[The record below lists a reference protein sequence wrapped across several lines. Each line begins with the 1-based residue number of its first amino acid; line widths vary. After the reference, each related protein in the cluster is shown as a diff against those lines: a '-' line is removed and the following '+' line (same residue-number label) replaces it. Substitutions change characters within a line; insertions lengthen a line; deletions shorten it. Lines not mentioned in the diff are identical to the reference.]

1 MYGIPH
7 DDIAPVDE
15 LQRLLLIRKEAATGL
30 WHEYLD
36 DPNIIGWTQEGE
48 SQGGY
53 AMLASDGDGGEK
65 VMFAGL
71 NHAGEE
77 YLDVMNHRDEVIV
90 IDQEGNGR
98 FLVDGGSVSVWLPRS
113 AYEKIMIEIQ

>member
-1 MYGIPH
+1 
-7 DDIAPVDE
+7 
-15 LQRLLLIRKEAATGL
+15 
-30 WHEYLD
+30 
-36 DPNIIGWTQEGE
+36 
-48 SQGGY
+48 
-53 AMLASDGDGGEK
+53 MLASDGDGGEK

-77 YLDVMNHRDEVIV
+77 YLDVMNHRDEGIV